1 MSRSRHPDS
10 NGLPVSLAI
19 HLSLYCAVG
28 ALFALVLYYLMQPT
42 RLPNPGIAAHK
53 HSPVTLNYLEVLR
66 SEREAAKRNVG
77 LEPER
82 EAAKRN
88 GGLEPEREAAKRNGG
103 LEPEREAAKRS
114 ARVEPERETTGART
128 RQPSEIKPQ
137 PKRAK
142 AQTTSYIRS
151 RPARRQ
157 QQPSETVHYA
167 QQPSFG
173 DYRPMY

>member
-82 EAAKRN
+82 EAAKR
-88 GGLEPEREAAKRNGG
+88 
-103 LEPEREAAKRS
+103 S

>member
-19 HLSLYCAVG
+19 HLSLYFAVG

-88 GGLEPEREAAKRNGG
+88 AGLEPERA
-103 LEPEREAAKRS
+103 AAKRS
-114 ARVEPERETTGART
+114 ARVEPERETTGAGT
-128 RQPSEIKPQ
+128 RQPSEVKPQ

-142 AQTTSYIRS
+142 PQTPSPIRG